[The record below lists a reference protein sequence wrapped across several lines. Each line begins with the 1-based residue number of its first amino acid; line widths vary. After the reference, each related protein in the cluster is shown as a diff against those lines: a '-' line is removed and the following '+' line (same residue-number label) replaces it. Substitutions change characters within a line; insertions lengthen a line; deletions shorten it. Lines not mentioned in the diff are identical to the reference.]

1 MTKYY
6 SDEINVQ
13 IIIALL
19 KAHGIKQVI
28 ASPGSANSPLV
39 ASMQYDSYFEM
50 YSSVDERSAA
60 YMACGLAAETGE
72 PVVISCTGAT
82 ASRNYLP
89 GLTEA
94 FYRKLP
100 VLAIT
105 STRAVSKIG
114 HLVDQVI
121 DRSIIPN
128 DIARISVTLPIV
140 KNNGDRWEC
149 EIKTNSAIL
158 ELKRHGGGPAHINL
172 PTNYTGTF
180 TTKELPEIHV
190 INRYTAKEEF
200 PQLPSGKIAVFVGST
215 RPFSQERTSALD
227 LFCETNNG
235 IVLCD
240 HTSGYKGKYRISAP
254 IVFAQSQLEKSALLP
269 ELLIHVGEIS
279 GSYGALVGNVKDV
292 WRVSEDGE
300 IRDTFNRLSCVFEV
314 PEHVFFNHYANNETD
329 GNDSYFKEWRK
340 QIDKLNN
347 DIAECP
353 FSNVWIAQQLAS
365 QVPESSIIH
374 FGILNSLTSW
384 NYFELPQSVLS
395 YSNVGG
401 YGIDGCLSSLIGAS
415 LSDNSKLYFGVIGD
429 LAFFYDMNS
438 LGNRHVGSN
447 LRIIVVNNGMGV
459 EFKIKG
465 NQTVQFGEGTNEY
478 IAAAG
483 HFGNKSPNL
492 IKNYAT
498 DLGFEYMSASNKEEF
513 ALVVEDF
520 ISSEINNKSKL
531 LEVFTSDEDER
542 LAHELMSQIVTT
554 VKGRTKQL
562 AKGII
567 GEGGIKVIK
576 KLMK

>member
-13 IIIALL
+13 ILIALL

-60 YMACGLAAETGE
+60 YLACGLAAESGE

-140 KNNGDRWEC
+140 KNNEDRWEC
-149 EIKTNSAIL
+149 EIKTNNAIL

-190 INRYTAKEEF
+190 VNRYTVKEEF
-200 PQLPSGKIAVFVGST
+200 PQLPSGKIGVFVGST
-215 RPFSQERTSALD
+215 RPFSKERTSALD

-235 IVLCD
+235 VVLCD

-254 IVFAQSQLEKSALLP
+254 IVFAQTQLEKSALLP
-269 ELLIHVGEIS
+269 EMLIHVGEIS
-279 GSYGALVGNVKDV
+279 GSFGALVGNVKDV

-314 PEHVFFNHYANNETD
+314 SEHEFFMHYSNKERQSSNSFFNKW
-329 GNDSYFKEWRK
+329 KE
-340 QIDKLNN
+340 QIDKLSN
-347 DIAECP
+347 DIPECP
-353 FSNVWIAQQLAS
+353 FSNVWIAQQLACKIPS
-365 QVPESSIIH
+365 RSVIH

-384 NYFELPQSVLS
+384 NYFELPQTVHS

-401 YGIDGCLSSLIGAS
+401 YGIDGCLSSMIGAS

-438 LGNRHVGSN
+438 LGNRHIGNN
-447 LRIIVVNNGMGV
+447 LRIIVINNGMGV

-465 NQTVQFGEGTNEY
+465 NQTVQFGEGTNEF

-483 HFGNKSPNL
+483 HFGNKSPSL

-498 DLGFEYMSASNKEEF
+498 NLGFEYMSASSKEEF
-513 ALVVEDF
+513 ALFVDDF
-520 ISSEINNKSKL
+520 ISSEITDKSKL

-542 LAHELMSQIVTT
+542 MAHVLMSQIVTT
-554 VKGRTKQL
+554 VSGRTRKIAQ
-562 AKGII
+562 GII
-567 GEGGIKVIK
+567 GDGGIRAIK
-576 KLMK
+576 KILK